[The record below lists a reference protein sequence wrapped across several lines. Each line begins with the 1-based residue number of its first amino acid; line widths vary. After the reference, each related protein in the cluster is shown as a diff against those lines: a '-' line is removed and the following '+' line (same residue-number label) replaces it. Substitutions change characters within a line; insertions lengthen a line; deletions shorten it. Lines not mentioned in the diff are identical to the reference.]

1 MGTARLFN
9 RLLKSELNIHAAWL
23 PVTNTFQLGDYGL
36 ISDGVLVKVGNIKQ
50 HGISFKS
57 AKGQPAKMAF
67 ASQSVS
73 VSRAVAG
80 AKVEGFPDQNLD
92 ARLSVEFGEESA
104 FFLRGMLSL
113 EEMQNVRQVAD
124 KLADAKSWKGTYR
137 VVSGVYSAER
147 CVILSSKSAGARF
160 ELGGSASALQKLE
173 GGSVEA
179 GVHLTSADKLGLD
192 IAGDGGVVGLG
203 LFKLNWLTGGLR
215 VMGEQHDTAKPAD
228 AGSPS
233 SAAAGF
239 ETHLTWRE
247 DLEDDI

>member
-36 ISDGVLVKVGNIKQ
+36 ISGGVLVKAGNIKQ
-50 HGISFKS
+50 LGISFTK
-57 AKGQPAKMAF
+57 AKGSSSRLTC

-73 VSRAVAG
+73 VSRSVAG
-80 AKVEGFPDQNLD
+80 AKVDAFPDQNMD

-104 FFLRGMLSL
+104 FFLRGVLSL

-124 KLADAKSWKGTYR
+124 MLAAEEGWRRAFR

-147 CVILSSKSAGARF
+147 CVILSSKSAGAKF
-160 ELGGSASALQKLE
+160 ELGASASALKQLE

-179 GVHLTSADKLGLD
+179 GVHLTSSEKLGLD

-203 LFKLNWLTGGLR
+203 LFKLSLITKKMKAMAGFS
-215 VMGEQHDTAKPAD
+215 D
-228 AGSPS
+228 APENPGMQPPS
-233 SAAAGF
+233 SASGGF
-239 ETHLTWRE
+239 ETHLTWPA

>member
-1 MGTARLFN
+1 MP
-9 RLLKSELNIHAAWL
+9 AWL
-23 PVTNTFQLGDYGL
+23 PITNTFQSHGDYGL

-80 AKVEGFPDQNLD
+80 AKVDGFPDQNLD
-92 ARLSVEFGEESA
+92 ARLSVEFGKESA
-104 FFLRGMLSL
+104 FFLEDAALRGGAKCPPGGRQARRGEEL
-113 EEMQNVRQVAD
+113 EANLPRPGAEF
-124 KLADAKSWKGTYR
+124 
-137 VVSGVYSAER
+137 AER

-179 GVHLTSADKLGLD
+179 GVRLKSADKLGLD
-192 IAGDGGVVGLG
+192 IAGD
-203 LFKLNWLTGGLR
+203 
-215 VMGEQHDTAKPAD
+215 ME
-228 AGSPS
+228 
-233 SAAAGF
+233 
-239 ETHLTWRE
+239 
-247 DLEDDI
+247 